1 MNEEKSFSNYSKY
14 QCMSKLETTSAKRLN
29 VLCSD
34 LGRGAGEDRAE
45 ARRPVQV
52 RTRLRQLQENIQV
65 RQQSG
70 VR

>member
-1 MNEEKSFSNYSKY
+1 
-14 QCMSKLETTSAKRLN
+14 MSKLETTSAKRLN